1 MINFLFCCHK
11 ANITLP
17 IVNVFPVFSIF
28 QRFYKKD
35 PGPSQT
41 PEEPPVLETTSKE
54 IGKPRKKGTGNTEDV
69 LQLSVEVYYLV
80 YIYKNVKRF
89 SIFLISEKC

>member
-17 IVNVFPVFSIF
+17 IVNIFPVESFL

-35 PGPSQT
+35 PGPFQA
-41 PEEPPVLETTSKE
+41 PEEPPVLESTSKE
-54 IGKPRKKGTGNTEDV
+54 IPPTRKRGTVDTEDV
-69 LQLSVEVYYLV
+69 LQLCVQVHYLV
-80 YIYKNVKRF
+80 YIYKTVKRF
-89 SIFLISEKC
+89 NIF